1 MIIVLGSVLTL
12 AGGGISLFSR
22 AVRNPG
28 AAPLPSKVAN
38 VLVTI
43 KSEGWQ
49 ATSEFNRLHRQ
60 KFPLMSGAV
69 GTYGVNKEAKLWVA
83 EALFELMAR
92 KMVTD
97 MHNKIAEGNSPFSPK
112 GERQQLDRTVYELD
126 GMGQKHFFYQSGRLV
141 IWLAADEEIAE
152 QALKTTLEFYP

>member
-12 AGGGISLFSR
+12 VGGGLSLISQAIRS
-22 AVRNPG
+22 PG
-28 AAPLPSKVAN
+28 AAPLPSQVAN
-38 VLVTI
+38 VLMTV

-49 ATSEFNRLHRQ
+49 ATSEFDRLHQQ
-60 KFPLMSGAV
+60 KFPLKSGAV

-97 MHNKIAEGNSPFSPK
+97 MHNIIAEGNSPFSPK
-112 GERQQLDRTVYELD
+112 GERQQLDRTVHELD
-126 GMGQKHFFYQSGRLV
+126 GMGQKHFYFQSGRLV